1 MVQQPEIVIVTF
13 EKYILGILLI
23 IYGIIKISFGLVAT
37 VAPPKLQEK
46 IKKHELFKHLIT
58 DDNTFSGKFVY
69 YCFIVYGIYTFIH
82 GLSFMNLVSEN
93 IDSILTN
100 DMYNY
105 IFNFIIGA
113 ILTVYYYFV
122 AYTNVILDKDDKFHD
137 QYIVHGIISGLL
149 FLIFVP
155 IMVVYNHIMVFK
167 AKINTKILVYLLSI
181 CALLGLMYIILNT
194 VYNLQNMDIL
204 SKLMVPLNI
213 LS

>member
-1 MVQQPEIVIVTF
+1 MVHQPEIVIVTF

-37 VAPPKLQEK
+37 VAPPKLQEQ

>member
-13 EKYILGILLI
+13 EKYILGVLLI

-37 VAPPKLQEK
+37 VAPPKLQEQ

-93 IDSILTN
+93 IDYILTN

-167 AKINTKILVYLLSI
+167 AKLNTKILVYLLSI

>member
-13 EKYILGILLI
+13 EKYILGVLLI

-37 VAPPKLQEK
+37 VAPPKLQEQ

>member
-13 EKYILGILLI
+13 EKYILGMLLI
-23 IYGIIKISFGLVAT
+23 IYGIVKISFGLVVT
-37 VAPPKLQEK
+37 VAPPKLQEQIQK
-46 IKKHELFKHLIT
+46 NVFFKHVIT
-58 DDNTFSGKFVY
+58 GDNTFSGKFVY

-93 IDSILTN
+93 IESILSN

-137 QYIVHGIISGLL
+137 QYIVHGIITGLL

-155 IMVVYNHIMVFK
+155 IMVVYNHIMVVK

-181 CALLGLMYIILNT
+181 GALLGLMYIILNT

>member
-13 EKYILGILLI
+13 EKYVLGILLI
-23 IYGIIKISFGLVAT
+23 IYSILKISFGLVAT
-37 VAPPKLQEK
+37 VAPPKLQEE
-46 IKKHELFKHLIT
+46 IQKHELFKHVIT

-69 YCFIVYGIYTFIH
+69 YCFIIYGIYSFIH

-93 IDSILTN
+93 IESILSN
-100 DMYNY
+100 HMYNY
-105 IFNFIIGA
+105 IFNFIIGT

-122 AYTNVILDKDDKFHD
+122 AYTNVKLDKDDKYHE
-137 QYIVHGIISGLL
+137 QYIVHGIITGLL

-167 AKINTKILVYLLSI
+167 TKINTKLLVYLLFI
-181 CALLGLMYIILNT
+181 GLLLGLMYVILNS

-204 SKLMVPLNI
+204 SKLMVPLNV

>member
-1 MVQQPEIVIVTF
+1 MVHQPEIVIVTF

-37 VAPPKLQEK
+37 VAPPKLQEQ

-167 AKINTKILVYLLSI
+167 AKLNTKILVYLLSI

>member
-13 EKYILGILLI
+13 EKYILGVLLI

-37 VAPPKLQEK
+37 VAPPKLQEQ

-93 IDSILTN
+93 IDYILTN

-155 IMVVYNHIMVFK
+155 IMVVYNHIMVVK
-167 AKINTKILVYLLSI
+167 AKLNTKILVYLLSI

>member
-13 EKYILGILLI
+13 EKYILGVLLI

-37 VAPPKLQEK
+37 VAPPKLQEQ

-155 IMVVYNHIMVFK
+155 IMVVYNHIMVVK
-167 AKINTKILVYLLSI
+167 AKLNTKILVYLLSI